1 MMYSLYYVVWQYD
14 CCAARK
20 IGNYDLLVYVKDKL
34 YIMMTLIQG
43 VIKVEINLKLHYKLD
58 KTKLYLQDET

>member
-14 CCAARK
+14 CYAAHK
-20 IGNYDLLVYVKDKL
+20 IGNYDLLVCAKDKL

-43 VIKVEINLKLHYKLD
+43 VIKVEINLKLHK
-58 KTKLYLQDET
+58 